1 MSEMLFIMWVQVINV
16 NNGFVV
22 DQAVKWFQCEGDIS
36 SREDGRASGA
46 GWIHFPSLSPDR
58 SDKSDWNEIDCANNV
73 TAARHRNDTGWTR
86 LGCARRSAHSNVKD
100 LFVSVRLPHKWNN
113 MTESPSDKMRLLLR
127 MTNQQL
133 NRLMFL
139 TLVMH
144 CNPKAVYQKS
154 VVLYVG
160 LGFFF
165 CLCRNFSSFEYEY
178 NLRGS
183 KFTWNIY
190 LAKWNHCFSVQDRRQ
205 SRYFTYDPSELLQ
218 TGRVRHSLRA
228 AKSYSLGADGFCGGG
243 CVWGCGEHACT
254 VHIHVYTPVA
264 AVGCK
269 SYFFPEHPI
278 LCINHTFPLTPLWFL
293 IKTVIL
299 THTTILSEQR
309 QNIQRTSEHYADMTK
324 CTHFGKKH
332 LM

>member
-58 SDKSDWNEIDCANNV
+58 SDESDWNEIDCANNV

-154 VVLYVG
+154 VVLHVG

-165 CLCRNFSSFEYEY
+165 VCAGIFLHLNMNIIFVDQSLHGIFIWPSGTTAFPFRTEGSQDISHMIHLNFYRRAEY
-178 NLRGS
+178 G
-183 KFTWNIY
+183 TAW
-190 LAKWNHCFSVQDRRQ
+190 
-205 SRYFTYDPSELLQ
+205 ELQ
-218 TGRVRHSLRA
+218 RVTHWEQMGFVGEGVFG
-228 AKSYSLGADGFCGGG
+228 GA
-243 CVWGCGEHACT
+243 VNMLVRCT
-254 VHIHVYTPVA
+254 
-264 AVGCK
+264 
-269 SYFFPEHPI
+269 
-278 LCINHTFPLTPLWFL
+278 
-293 IKTVIL
+293 
-299 THTTILSEQR
+299 
-309 QNIQRTSEHYADMTK
+309 
-324 CTHFGKKH
+324 
-332 LM
+332 